1 MDGWPE
7 HRPALVGPRSSD
19 GSVAAVNLG
28 PTELLI
34 VLLVV
39 LVLFGGAKL
48 PKLARSMGQAQNEF
62 KRGLTEGSKDDAGD
76 SNPTKPADS

>member
-1 MDGWPE
+1 
-7 HRPALVGPRSSD
+7 
-19 GSVAAVNLG
+19 VNLG

-62 KRGLTEGSKDDAGD
+62 KRGLSEGDKNNDPDDSK
-76 SNPTKPADS
+76 PTST

>member
-7 HRPALVGPRSSD
+7 RWPALAGPRSSD

-62 KRGLTEGSKDDAGD
+62 KRGLEGSKDDAGD
-76 SNPTKPADS
+76 SKPSKPADS